1 MTLSELNQHFE
12 LIEKLARA
20 REMLQSLR
28 DAACPGAAVLTGMPH
43 TPGVKDKVGD
53 LAAEIVDMDARV
65 GFLEAEVKASEDA
78 IMPFIQSI
86 DDDQTRIIFRL
97 RFLRGLAWK
106 EVAAVVGGNTE
117 ESAKRICYRYLS
129 TLNP

>member
-43 TPGVKDKVGD
+43 TPGFKDKVGD

-106 EVAAVVGGNTE
+106 EVATVVGGNTE

>member
-1 MTLSELNQHFE
+1 
-12 LIEKLARA
+12 
-20 REMLQSLR
+20 MLQSLR

-43 TPGVKDKVGD
+43 TPGIKDKVGD

-65 GFLEAEVKASEDA
+65 GFLEEEVKSSEGQ
-78 IMPFIQSI
+78 IMPFIQGI

-106 EVAAVVGGNTE
+106 EVATVVGGNTE

-129 TLNP
+129 SLDS

>member
-65 GFLEAEVKASEDA
+65 RFLEAEVKASEDA

-86 DDDQTRIIFRL
+86 DDDQTRLIFRL

-106 EVAAVVGGNTE
+106 EVAAVIGGRNSE
-117 ESAKRICYRYLS
+117 DSVRMVCYRYLG
-129 TLNP
+129 N

>member
-1 MTLSELNQHFE
+1 MNQHFE

-28 DAACPGAAVLTGMPH
+28 DAACPGAAALTGMPH
-43 TPGVKDKVGD
+43 TPGIKDKVGD

-65 GFLEAEVKASEDA
+65 GFLEEEVKASEGQ
-78 IMPFIQSI
+78 IMPFIQGI

-106 EVAAVVGGNTE
+106 EVATVVGGNTE

-129 TLNP
+129 SLDS

>member
-1 MTLSELNQHFE
+1 
-12 LIEKLARA
+12 
-20 REMLQSLR
+20 MLQSLR

-43 TPGVKDKVGD
+43 TPGIKDKVGD

-65 GFLEAEVKASEDA
+65 GFLEEEVKASEGQ
-78 IMPFIQSI
+78 IMPFIQGI
-86 DDDQTRIIFRL
+86 DDDQTRLIFRL

-106 EVAAVVGGNTE
+106 EVAAVIGGRTE

-129 TLNP
+129 SLDS

>member
-1 MTLSELNQHFE
+1 MNQHFE

-28 DAACPGAAVLTGMPH
+28 DAACPGAAALTGMPH

-65 GFLEAEVKASEDA
+65 GFLEEEVKASEEQ
-78 IMPFIQSI
+78 IMPFIQGI
-86 DDDQTRIIFRL
+86 DDDQTRLIFRL

-106 EVAAVVGGNTE
+106 EVAQVLGRYYTGKSVSDT
-117 ESAKRICYRYLS
+117 CYKYLRDIEQS
-129 TLNP
+129 GD